1 MRSLRNAVGR
11 EKDKVVAVRRKENDK
26 EKRIPRNL
34 SGREESLQTIKAAAT
49 SKGNC
54 NLDKRNIEAQPADL
68 GCNQA
73 IKRFPGVL
81 CPKVQ
86 QAPEHEEETCNESY
100 PALLNSAKDDGN
112 IPEFISDNGKQTTNA
127 ATTNKGNCNFDKRKM
142 EARPTNLGSHQAIRQ
157 SPRVL
162 HPEFQKAPEHEEDT
176 CNESYLALLNGA
188 KNVSYIL
195 ESKSDNGKQNTKAAA
210 ASKRNCSLDKRNID
224 AQPTNLGST
233 QATRWSP
240 KVLRP
245 EVQQAPEHEEE
256 TWDESYLAV
265 LSCAKEDGSIIEF
278 TSANGKQTTNAAT
291 TNKGNCNFDKRKME
305 ARPANLG
312 SNQAIRQSPRVL
324 HPEFQKAT
332 EHEEDTCNESYLAL
346 LNGAKNVSYILESKS
361 DNGKQNTKAAAASKR
376 NCSLDK
382 RTIDAQPTNLGSTQ
396 ATRWS
401 PKVLRPEVQQAPEHE
416 EETWDESYLA
426 VLSCAKEDGS
436 IIEFT
441 SANGKQTTNAATTN
455 KGNCNFDKRK
465 MEARPANLG
474 SNQAIRQSPR
484 VLHPEFQKATEH
496 EEHTC
501 NESYLALLN
510 GAKNVSYI
518 LESKSDNGKQNT
530 KAAAASKR
538 NCSLD
543 KRTIDAQPA
552 NLGSTWATRWSPKVL
567 RPEVQQAPEHE
578 EETWDESYL
587 AILHCAKED
596 GSIIEFT
603 SANGKQIRYE
613 EDDEEDDEESS
624 CEVEMLAGEDISK
637 CEEFVTRKL
646 SKDPITVDSKH
657 FADDPGSSSGTVFR
671 KKLMGVLKMP
681 YDVKEHEDLSRRV
694 RHKRQKTV
702 EKSLRQGRD
711 FTSSLRQRC
720 KSYLELHK
728 DLATELKLVR
738 ADFPRNLNLLRGFF
752 FWLEMAYCYSQRED
766 IC

>member
-1 MRSLRNAVGR
+1 
-11 EKDKVVAVRRKENDK
+11 
-26 EKRIPRNL
+26 
-34 SGREESLQTIKAAAT
+34 
-49 SKGNC
+49 
-54 NLDKRNIEAQPADL
+54 
-68 GCNQA
+68 
-73 IKRFPGVL
+73 
-81 CPKVQ
+81 
-86 QAPEHEEETCNESY
+86 
-100 PALLNSAKDDGN
+100 
-112 IPEFISDNGKQTTNA
+112 
-127 ATTNKGNCNFDKRKM
+127 M

-162 HPEFQKAPEHEEDT
+162 RPEFQKAP
-176 CNESYLALLNGA
+176 
-188 KNVSYIL
+188 
-195 ESKSDNGKQNTKAAA
+195 
-210 ASKRNCSLDKRNID
+210 
-224 AQPTNLGST
+224 
-233 QATRWSP
+233 
-240 KVLRP
+240 
-245 EVQQAPEHEEE
+245 
-256 TWDESYLAV
+256 
-265 LSCAKEDGSIIEF
+265 
-278 TSANGKQTTNAAT
+278 
-291 TNKGNCNFDKRKME
+291 
-305 ARPANLG
+305 
-312 SNQAIRQSPRVL
+312 
-324 HPEFQKAT
+324 

-738 ADFPRNLNLLRGFF
+738 ADRPRNLNLLRGFF
-752 FWLEMAYCYSQRED
+752 FWLENVPQEGAFKPWLDPSCLKVLPAQAIRRV
-766 IC
+766 